1 MDNFEFVAVLNPGND
16 LIEDFAGFI
25 LIHTFFFYYV
35 VKELASS
42 KVFHD
47 EKEVLG
53 GFDDFIELN
62 DVGMAYKFKDVNFPG
77 DSFDICHI
85 HDFVLLQNLDGNFFA
100 GGNVGH

>member
-1 MDNFEFVAVLNPGND
+1 VDNFEFMAVLNSRND
-16 LIEDFAGFI
+16 LIKDFTGFI
-25 LIHTFFFYYV
+25 LIHTFFFDDV
-35 VKELASS
+35 VKELTSS

-47 EKEVLG
+47 KKEVLG

-77 DSFDICHI
+77 HSFDICHI
-85 HDFVLLQNLDGNFFA
+85 HDFVLLQNLDGDFFT